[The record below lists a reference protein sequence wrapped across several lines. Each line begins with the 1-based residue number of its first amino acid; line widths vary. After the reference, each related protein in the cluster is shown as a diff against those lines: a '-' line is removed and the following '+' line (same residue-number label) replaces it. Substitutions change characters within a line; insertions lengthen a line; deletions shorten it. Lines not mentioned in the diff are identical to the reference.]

1 MLAGL
6 HSFPRNPLGRI
17 CFLCFF
23 QHLEAPFSVFQ
34 VSSAASSNL
43 SLSLTPEN
51 KPKEP
56 FHWWARGRVV

>member
-6 HSFPRNPLGRI
+6 HSFLRHPLGRI
-17 CFLCFF
+17 CFLCFS
-23 QHLEAPFSVFQ
+23 QLLEAPFSVFK
-34 VSSAASSNL
+34 VSSTASSNL

-56 FHWWARGRVV
+56 FHWWARGRDV